1 MGGRG
6 GTGVAPRTPSSTSS
20 LSGIGAGSCVLGCC
34 TEHFA
39 GCKQKPAESCVHCA
53 LVSMCM

>member
-6 GTGVAPRTPSSTSS
+6 GTGVAPQTPSSTSS

-34 TEHFA
+34 TEHLQA
-39 GCKQKPAESCVHCA
+39 ASKSQQSRACTVH
-53 LVSMCM
+53 